1 MWRQFMKQI
10 MLFMIQFLRRARTA
24 YPPLYQR
31 FVRCWCID
39 FYYICGQNLKL
50 VDRWGHQK
58 KALLQGRAVRR
69 LDFETLREPSSA
81 IVYGPFPVRH
91 LRLFLCKLDE
101 CASGGNAVALVSCA

>member
-1 MWRQFMKQI
+1 M
-10 MLFMIQFLRRARTA
+10 RAPRIHRYINVLCA
-24 YPPLYQR
+24 AGAS
-31 FVRCWCID
+31 I
-39 FYYICGQNLKL
+39 FYFICGQNLKL

-81 IVYGPFPVRH
+81 IVYGLFPVRH